1 MTLRKIPEDE
11 PKIRKQIL
19 KEKLQKYWKGRW
31 KVKKNLK
38 KLYTLNKT
46 GSGLGIYF
54 LHIHSHELQ
63 AGLHAGVSSTDSAK

>member
-38 KLYTLNKT
+38 KLNTLKKT
-46 GSGLGIYF
+46 GTGLGIYF